1 MSKKRTITTLIII
14 LIAFIV
20 VNVFLISLI
29 LWNHSRIKKKIVI
42 YHNIDVYTSGS
53 YDGLVQKHEHFANS
67 AELYFPKYEEFPFS
81 SNVSDFCVF
90 NGAKTYIYDLTYTIE
105 LNFETRESFD
115 EFISYEYDRFSYIE
129 VYSYKDYSVF
139 LVNDDTINFYY
150 YKESVPYI
158 GGLLCINEE
167 ELTVRYMVYELL
179 GGKPRYNVV
188 FKSTDLEW

>member
-1 MSKKRTITTLIII
+1 MLI
-14 LIAFIV
+14 LILSILPGIYLYNAYERAL
-20 VNVFLISLI
+20 VNVSHDIMLYYG
-29 LWNHSRIKKKIVI
+29 NA
-42 YHNIDVYTSGS
+42 

-139 LVNDDTINFYY
+139 LVNEDAINFYY